1 MATRKKT
8 RRKKRSPATRSSL
21 GGRSLPRM
29 SRSAKM
35 EMMEGY
41 SDSDLVGVRGAKQ
54 HQTNRAKLYSAA
66 AKKDKRTLLALMA
79 QKSKGLRKAPRGNA
93 PDRYT
98 ITGRS
103 SARGNPGSL
112 VLTLAKT
119 GSKTCAVRDAQR
131 AKRWGYKNIKVY
143 DDYARK
149 SVKWNIK

>member
-8 RRKKRSPATRSSL
+8 RKTKRSTLR
-21 GGRSLPRM
+21 GRALPRM
-29 SRSAKM
+29 SRAAKM

-41 SDSDLVGVRGAKQ
+41 SDEDLRGIRGAGAMQKR
-54 HQTNRAKLYSAA
+54 RAQLYSAA

-79 QKSKGLRKAPRGNA
+79 QKSRGLRKAPRGNA

-98 ITGRS
+98 ITGRAS
-103 SARGNPGSL
+103 SKGKPGSL

-131 AKRWGYKNIKVY
+131 AQRWGYKSIKVY
-143 DDYARK
+143 DDYAKKTIGWRAK
-149 SVKWNIK
+149 